1 MNQHSTFTVTLT
13 KNVFENIFVNH
24 KSEKQVIIKLK
35 TFVRKQ
41 YFCNLNNQ
49 TLNKLMKFVYF
60 NMFIIHLIYRTIVNK
75 IRQLY
80 KN

>member
-1 MNQHSTFTVTLT
+1 M
-13 KNVFENIFVNH
+13 
-24 KSEKQVIIKLK
+24 KLK

-49 TLNKLMKFVYF
+49 ALNKLIKLVYF
-60 NMFIIHLIYRTIVNK
+60 DMFVTYSAYRTIVNK